1 MSDITLR
8 NENGQILASSREVAD
23 RFSKNHKEVLRSIK
37 NISKEI
43 STAQFCALFKPST
56 YKASNGKSNPEYLL
70 TRDGFSLLS
79 MGFTGKEALEWKLK
93 YIDAFNQMEEK
104 LKSGTQ
110 LTEEERLKLQLFSKD
125 AGEVAYAHNRLVELA
140 TTPLINQ
147 IEEQKPKVEYHDEVL
162 NKEDLIITTNIAK
175 DLGFRSAAKLN
186 SIMNLNGIIYKTKS
200 GNWCPYVDYEW
211 LISEHY
217 ADYKSYP
224 QEHSKLS
231 LQWTEKGRKWIL
243 ENYNSWVENL
253 TH

>member
-186 SIMNLNGIIYKTKS
+186 NIMNLNGIIYKTKS
-200 GNWCPYVDYEW
+200 GNWCPYADYEW

-231 LQWTEKGRKWIL
+231 LQWTEKERKWIL

>member
-200 GNWCPYVDYEW
+200 GNWCAYADYEW

>member
-8 NENGQILASSREVAD
+8 KENGQILASSREVAD

-93 YIDAFNQMEEK
+93 YINAFNQMEEK

-162 NKEDLIITTNIAK
+162 NKDDLIITTNIAK
-175 DLGFRSAAKLN
+175 DLGFRSAAKFN
-186 SIMNLNGIIYKTKS
+186 SIMNLTGIIYKTKS
-200 GNWCPYVDYEW
+200 CNWCPYADYEW
-211 LISEHY
+211 LMSEHY
-217 ADYKSYP
+217 AEFKSYR
-224 QEHSKLS
+224 QEH
-231 LQWTEKGRKWIL
+231 RKC
-243 ENYNSWVENL
+243 
-253 TH
+253 

>member
-93 YIDAFNQMEEK
+93 YINAFNQMEEK

-147 IEEQKPKVEYHDEVL
+147 IEEQKPKVKYHDEVL

-200 GNWCPYVDYEW
+200 GNWCPYADYEW

-243 ENYNSWVENL
+243 ENYNSWVEN
-253 TH
+253 

>member
-186 SIMNLNGIIYKTKS
+186 NIMNLNGIIYKTKS
-200 GNWCPYVDYEW
+200 GNWCPYADYEW

>member
-43 STAQFCALFKPST
+43 STAQFCTLFKPST

-93 YIDAFNQMEEK
+93 YINAFNQMEEK

-200 GNWCPYVDYEW
+200 GNWCPYADYEW

>member
-93 YIDAFNQMEEK
+93 YINAFNQMEEK

-147 IEEQKPKVEYHDEVL
+147 IEEQKPKVKYHDEVL

-200 GNWCPYVDYEW
+200 GNWCPYADYEW

>member
-125 AGEVAYAHNRLVELA
+125 VGEVAYAHNRLVELA

-186 SIMNLNGIIYKTKS
+186 NIMNLNGIIYKTKS
-200 GNWCPYVDYEW
+200 GNWCPYADYEW

>member
-93 YIDAFNQMEEK
+93 YINAFNQMEEK

-200 GNWCPYVDYEW
+200 GNWCPYADYEW

-243 ENYNSWVENL
+243 ENYNS
-253 TH
+253 

>member
-93 YIDAFNQMEEK
+93 YINAFNQMEEK

-147 IEEQKPKVEYHDEVL
+147 IEEQKPKVKYHDEVL

-175 DLGFRSAAKLN
+175 DLGFRSVAKLN

-200 GNWCPYVDYEW
+200 GNWCPYADYEW

-243 ENYNSWVENL
+243 ENYNSWVEN
-253 TH
+253 

>member
-200 GNWCPYVDYEW
+200 GNWCPYADYEW

-231 LQWTEKGRKWIL
+231 LQWLSLIHISEPTR
-243 ENYNSWVENL
+243 
-253 TH
+253 H

>member
-93 YIDAFNQMEEK
+93 YINAFNQMEEK

-125 AGEVAYAHNRLVELA
+125 VGEVAYAHNRLVELA

-200 GNWCPYVDYEW
+200 GNWCPYADYEW

>member
-93 YIDAFNQMEEK
+93 YINAFNQMEKK

-200 GNWCPYVDYEW
+200 GNWSPYADYEW

>member
-93 YIDAFNQMEEK
+93 YINAFNQMEEK

-147 IEEQKPKVEYHDEVL
+147 IEEQKPKVKYHDEVL

-200 GNWCPYVDYEW
+200 GNWCPYADYEW

-231 LQWTEKGRKWIL
+231 LQWTEKGRKWIWKIIIVGL
-243 ENYNSWVENL
+243 KI
-253 TH
+253 

>member
-93 YIDAFNQMEEK
+93 YINAFNQMEEK

-186 SIMNLNGIIYKTKS
+186 SIMNLNDIIYKTKS
-200 GNWCPYVDYEW
+200 GNWCPYADYEW

-253 TH
+253 TY